1 MSNATHRSPLEATD
15 STPSAL
21 GGVQQIAPGVVRIR
35 LPLSNAF
42 LLGDPGGP
50 WVLIDAGTP
59 GSAGMILRAAEQRFG
74 TDAAPQAIVLT
85 HGHLDHIGALHA
97 LLHRWPGVAVYAHA
111 LEQPYLTGQSAY
123 PPPDPTVGGSMSA
136 LSPLFLPGPFD
147 FRPHIH
153 VLPWPPGAAALEGW
167 EVVNTPGHAPGHISL
182 WRPADRTLIAGD
194 AFVTTVQESLPAALS
209 LRPRT
214 VHRPPA
220 YYTPDWEAAR
230 VSVERL
236 AALNPQI
243 AVTGHGDPLEGQ
255 VLTQELEQLA
265 AHFDEVARPAQG
277 RYGARP
283 AVTSRDGVLTL
294 PPLTARGQALRWT
307 GIGLLLLLL
316 LRLALHFRSD
326 DQGSVNP
333 PE

>member
-1 MSNATHRSPLEATD
+1 MSNATQHSPVEAVS

-21 GGVQQIAPGVVRIR
+21 GGLQQIAPGVLRLR
-35 LPLSNAF
+35 LPLSNVF

-50 WVLIDAGTP
+50 WVLVDAGTP
-59 GSAGMILRAAEQRFG
+59 GSAGMIRRAAEQHFG
-74 TDAAPQAIVLT
+74 RESAPQAIVLT

-97 LLHRWPGVAVYAHA
+97 LLRCWPGVKVYAHA

-147 FRPHIH
+147 FQPHIH
-153 VLPWPPGAAALEGW
+153 ALPWPSDVAALDGW

-182 WRPADRTLIAGD
+182 WRRADRTLIVGD
-194 AFVTTVQESLPAALS
+194 AFVTTVQESLPAALT
-209 LRPRT
+209 LRPHR

-236 AALNPQI
+236 AALHPQI
-243 AVTGHGDPLEGQ
+243 AVTGHGDPLKGP

-265 AHFDEVARPAQG
+265 AQFDQKARPAQG
-277 RYGARP
+277 RYVSRP
-283 AVTSRDGVLTL
+283 AVTSRDGVLIL
-294 PPLTARGQALRWT
+294 PPLTARGQAVKWT
-307 GIGLLLLLL
+307 GIGLVLLVLTGLMW
-316 LRLALHFRSD
+316 RLRSD
-326 DQGSVNP
+326 GGTTEP
-333 PE
+333 